1 MSYNGKNFIK
11 ILEDARWKYYQNERE
26 VGKISLLYFF
36 NLDEEEFQKY
46 LNQLLTGEKK
56 GDYKSMLAEYIRLYI
71 RGKEDQ
77 YSEILKKNV
86 NTFLEKVPD
95 LDLSKVT
102 LRPKPVYMKDAKLNS
117 GFRDRIVNSVP
128 QNFNNFEKAFYL
140 FVKLCHTLSHD
151 EADLS
156 SKVEFTINHT
166 DINRLQE
173 VDENNNIIVC
183 YEWVVI
189 LALFYEVF
197 NISYEITGDEVF
209 GRNHLGINVLYDNLL
224 INFEATLGITCSDL
238 TRVKNNIQA
247 AGISLVQSCSND
259 ECYKII
265 ESIDKVYKYFEEKE
279 NQKYYPE
286 PELINQER
294 KKIVN
299 LSSRQRIQMFMEK
312 VILSPHKNIV
322 DNMKYMQLWKQILFS
337 KDNTL
342 LLSNIIYN
350 SEQKNGN
357 KYEVGILLSC
367 QIDDDI
373 EYFIYTSQYGFKEI
387 TKEQFEISLD
397 NSTIEF
403 INENDKLKI
412 SSQNT
417 DTLGQNK
424 RL

>member
-1 MSYNGKNFIK
+1 
-11 ILEDARWKYYQNERE
+11 
-26 VGKISLLYFF
+26 
-36 NLDEEEFQKY
+36 
-46 LNQLLTGEKK
+46 
-56 GDYKSMLAEYIRLYI
+56 
-71 RGKEDQ
+71 
-77 YSEILKKNV
+77 
-86 NTFLEKVPD
+86 
-95 LDLSKVT
+95 
-102 LRPKPVYMKDAKLNS
+102 
-117 GFRDRIVNSVP
+117 
-128 QNFNNFEKAFYL
+128 
-140 FVKLCHTLSHD
+140 
-151 EADLS
+151 
-156 SKVEFTINHT
+156 
-166 DINRLQE
+166 
-173 VDENNNIIVC
+173 
-183 YEWVVI
+183 
-189 LALFYEVF
+189 
-197 NISYEITGDEVF
+197 
-209 GRNHLGINVLYDNLL
+209 
-224 INFEATLGITCSDL
+224 
-238 TRVKNNIQA
+238 
-247 AGISLVQSCSND
+247 
-259 ECYKII
+259 
-265 ESIDKVYKYFEEKE
+265 
-279 NQKYYPE
+279 
-286 PELINQER
+286 
-294 KKIVN
+294 
-299 LSSRQRIQMFMEK
+299 MFMEK